1 MMSTLLRITVKRRI
15 SPEIADTCRLLHSPG
30 LSTPHS
36 HTHSLTLTH
45 SLTHCLGLLLY
56 TFFLLRSHSIT
67 HNSPLP
73 HSLMFSAPRPC
84 MRRFVQVEAGVPV
97 LLSES
102 EALLHSLTHI
112 SLTFSAEQ
120 RPRSGCL
127 FVTTSRFVWLAEEKK
142 DDEDEEEGSSECVSE
157 CVSERVSDAYDF
169 DVKFIALH
177 AVSRDPASYERPC
190 LYCQVLRHSLTHSL
204 THCH

>member
-1 MMSTLLRITVKRRI
+1 
-15 SPEIADTCRLLHSPG
+15 
-30 LSTPHS
+30 
-36 HTHSLTLTH
+36 
-45 SLTHCLGLLLY
+45 
-56 TFFLLRSHSIT
+56 
-67 HNSPLP
+67 
-73 HSLMFSAPRPC
+73 

-204 THCH
+204 SQTHTLPLTHSLTSTHPLTATHSPTHSPTHCHPLTTTHSLPLTHSLTHYHPLTATA